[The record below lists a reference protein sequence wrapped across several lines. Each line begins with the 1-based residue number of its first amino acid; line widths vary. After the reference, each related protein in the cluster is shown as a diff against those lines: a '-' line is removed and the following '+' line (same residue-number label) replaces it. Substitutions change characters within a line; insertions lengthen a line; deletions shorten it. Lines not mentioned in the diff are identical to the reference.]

1 MASDNNI
8 NQPQTIFAGATSSN
22 NLNNNN
28 GNSRLLVNS
37 VNLRNMLESRNLYAP
52 NTEYPLNPNSI
63 QKVVNAI
70 SSIGSALAPF
80 SGFDLKN
87 SAIGRVASLIGNSS
101 PLSEIGLVM
110 LGKQFAMN
118 FSSHIAQQTLPQ
130 IDLGGFLKGGQ
141 LFKKNR

>member
-1 MASDNNI
+1 MTNDLRNN
-8 NQPQTIFAGATSSN
+8 G
-22 NLNNNN
+22 

-37 VNLRNMLESRNLYAP
+37 VNLRNVLESRNLYAP
-52 NTEYPLNPNSI
+52 NTEYPLNPNSV

-80 SGFDLKN
+80 QGFDLTN
-87 SAIGRVASLIGNSS
+87 TVIGRVAGLAGNSS

-118 FSSHIAQQTLPQ
+118 YVFHYLILNYNYRQ
-130 IDLGGFLKGGQ
+130 D
-141 LFKKNR
+141 R